1 MPTGKRQSAE
11 TNGAADPC
19 GAGDG
24 QGFISVVVSKM
35 QPAREWQAQQP
46 AGVSEQFVG
55 MGSRRSERRAP
66 RY

>member
-46 AGVSEQFVG
+46 AGV
-55 MGSRRSERRAP
+55 
-66 RY
+66 